1 MADSAGMV
9 INYNPDATYTVEEL
23 HAYARLHGYTAEA
36 TRLRVYEHGKAKM
49 NNDKAAHLMSESA
62 RAVRIAASKL
72 RGVYGVPSIS
82 AEEQADYA
90 SELAVR
96 LLGEDAGRVPD
107 KGQHARGYLVRRA
120 QGLIMNDRERRG
132 VDLTAPASGEA
143 GADPRLTGPVSVPA
157 DVEAV
162 ADALP
167 LTETGK
173 RALIAAMVPA
183 SRKEWAQYYGY
194 ATPQSWHVTANRGRA
209 ELYAI
214 GEGPIRAALAEVM
227 GEDVDATADLSALMV
242 EV

>member
-1 MADSAGMV
+1 MDM
-9 INYNPDATYTVEEL
+9 NYMPDVTYTIEEL
-23 HAYARLHGYTAEA
+23 HVYAQRHGYTDEA
-36 TRLRVYEHGKAKM
+36 ARLKGYEHGKAIM
-49 NNDKAAHLMSESA
+49 TNGKAAYLLSESA

-72 RGVYGVPSIS
+72 HGLYGVPSIS

-90 SELAVR
+90 SELATR
-96 LLGEDAGRVPD
+96 LLGDNGGRVPE
-107 KGQHARGYLVRRA
+107 KEQHSRGYMVRRA

-132 VDLTAPASGEA
+132 VDLTEPSTGEA

-162 ADALP
+162 ADRLP
-167 LTETGK
+167 VSETAK

-183 SRKEWAQYYGY
+183 TRSEWAAYYGY
-194 ATPQSWHVTANRGRA
+194 ATPKSWHITANRGRA
-209 ELYAI
+209 ELYSI

-227 GEDVDATADLSALMV
+227 GEDVDAAAELSALMV